1 MASLRVG
8 LRARTT
14 MAFALSALGVSV
26 ALAAITYGLTR
37 TYLVRQRESLAVRQT
52 YLDARVVRDVLQAS
66 TTDLGELVDGLAGQ
80 AGSGILVNREDR
92 WFSSSLSIGESVLP
106 EGLRT
111 AVQSGSVGRQRIE
124 FDSVPTL
131 VVGVPLPA
139 ADAYYYEVFPMR
151 ELDRTLTTLSI
162 VLLIAASITT
172 MGGALVG
179 LAVSRRVLRPLR
191 EVSAASAEIAGGALS
206 TRLENAHD
214 PDLELLVTSFNDMAT
229 SLERRIERE
238 ARFASDVSHEL
249 RTPLT
254 AMTNAVQ
261 IVRARAHDLPPR
273 TQTALT
279 IFGSQV
285 EYFEQLVLD
294 LLEISRLDAGV
305 ERLDLGPTDLEAL
318 LRRAVART
326 GSPCEVVVADDVP
339 AEVMLDERRIG
350 QVLTNLLD
358 NAQRYGGG
366 ATAMSVAANA
376 GRLSI
381 FVDDAGPGVAESDRG
396 RIFERFHRGTP
407 LVGDTSRKGTGLGLA
422 LAREH
427 IALHGGTLIVAA
439 APTGGARF
447 VIDLPCETS

>member
-1 MASLRVG
+1 
-8 LRARTT
+8 
-14 MAFALSALGVSV
+14 
-26 ALAAITYGLTR
+26 
-37 TYLVRQRESLAVRQT
+37 
-52 YLDARVVRDVLQAS
+52 
-66 TTDLGELVDGLAGQ
+66 
-80 AGSGILVNREDR
+80 
-92 WFSSSLSIGESVLP
+92 
-106 EGLRT
+106 
-111 AVQSGSVGRQRIE
+111 
-124 FDSVPTL
+124 
-131 VVGVPLPA
+131 
-139 ADAYYYEVFPMR
+139 
-151 ELDRTLTTLSI
+151 
-162 VLLIAASITT
+162 
-172 MGGALVG
+172 
-179 LAVSRRVLRPLR
+179 
-191 EVSAASAEIAGGALS
+191 
-206 TRLENAHD
+206 
-214 PDLELLVTSFNDMAT
+214 
-229 SLERRIERE
+229 
-238 ARFASDVSHEL
+238 
-249 RTPLT
+249 
-254 AMTNAVQ
+254 
-261 IVRARAHDLPPR
+261 
-273 TQTALT
+273 
-279 IFGSQV
+279 
-285 EYFEQLVLD
+285 LVLD
-294 LLEISRLDAGV
+294 LLDISRLDAGV